1 MKQPFVSVI
10 IPVLNDFKRLKICL
24 KALEQQTYPQELY
37 EVIVVDN
44 GSIENIELLIEKYPR
59 ALLTYESKLGSYSA
73 RNHGI
78 AISSG
83 EILAFTDSDC
93 LPTDTWIENG
103 VKALLSLPNYGL
115 IAGKIEFFFK
125 RFNAPTAIEVF
136 DSITNLQQKKY
147 VKEYHFGA
155 TANLFTY
162 KQLFEEVGYF
172 NSDLQSGGDAEWG
185 GRVFSHSYV
194 VSYSE
199 DCCVFHPARN
209 SLKQLIKKV
218 IRQTKGSRDRN
229 PNNSLTWKKAI
240 ALILNLNPPLRS
252 AFRKAFSTNKLQS
265 RKQKL
270 NLFFVILIIYYVK
283 VLEEIRLSMIKN

>member
-10 IPVLNDFKRLKICL
+10 IPVLNDFKRLIICL
-24 KALEQQTYPQELY
+24 KALEQQTYPEELY

-44 GSIENIELLIEKYPR
+44 GSFENIELLIKECPR
-59 ALLTYESKLGSYSA
+59 ALLTYEAKRGSYAA

-78 AISSG
+78 AMSSG

-93 LPTDTWIENG
+93 IPTNNWIENG
-103 VKALLSLPNYGL
+103 VKALLSIQNYGL
-115 IAGKIEFFFK
+115 VAGKIEFFFK
-125 RFNAPTAIEVF
+125 HPDSPSVLEVF
-136 DSITNLQQKKY
+136 DSITNLQQEKY
-147 VKEYHFGA
+147 VKKYHFGA

-162 KQLFEEVGYF
+162 KQLFEELEYF

-185 GRVFSHSYV
+185 SRVFSHGYV

-218 IRQTKGSRDRN
+218 IRQTKGSCNRN
-229 PNNSLTWKKAI
+229 PNKSLTWQKAI
-240 ALILNLNPPLRS
+240 ALFWSLKPPLRS
-252 AFRKAFSTNKLQS
+252 AFRKAFSADKLKLK
-265 RKQKL
+265 KQKL
-270 NLFFVILIIYYVK
+270 NLFFIILIIYYIK
-283 VLEEIRLSMIKN
+283 VWEEIRLSIVKS

>member
-24 KALEQQTYPQELY
+24 KALEQQTYPEELY

-44 GSIENIELLIEKYPR
+44 GSVENIEPLIEKCPR
-59 ALLTYESKLGSYSA
+59 ALLTYEAKRGSYAA

-78 AISSG
+78 AMSSG
-83 EILAFTDSDC
+83 EILAFTDADC
-93 LPTDTWIENG
+93 IPTDNWIENG
-103 VKALLSLPNYGL
+103 VKALLSIPNNGL

-125 RFNAPTAIEVF
+125 HSNSPTAIEVF
-136 DSITNLQQKKY
+136 DSITNLQQEKY

-162 KQLFEEVGYF
+162 KQLFEELGYF

-185 GRVFSHSYV
+185 SRVFFHGYV

-199 DCCVFHPARN
+199 DCHVFHPARN

-229 PNNSLTWKKAI
+229 LNKSFTFKEAI
-240 ALILNLNPPLRS
+240 ALILNLKPPLRS
-252 AFRKAFSTNKLQS
+252 AFRKAFSTDKLQS
-265 RKQKL
+265 RKQRL
-270 NLFFVILIIYYVK
+270 NLFFIILIIYYVK
-283 VLEEIRLSMIKN
+283 VWEEIRLSIIKG